1 MVPTR
6 MEISLEPLV
15 VVVSVLKVVEVVSVD
30 ADAVVS
36 GLLDDS
42 VTVLLVLS
50 VEGLEVENVIT
61 DEELVDSRVLPVF
74 VVDF

>member
-36 GLLDDS
+36 GLLDDA

-50 VEGLEVENVIT
+50 VEGFEVENVIT